1 MSKSSVV
8 KARIEPELKA
18 EGEAILKS
26 LGLNTTTA
34 ITLFF
39 TQLVNRN
46 EFPLELKVPNDATIA
61 AFEDA
66 KNPKNLTPYKTVK
79 DTFADVWDDASHSD
93 S

>member
-1 MSKSSVV
+1 MRTMPKSSVV

-39 TQLVNRN
+39 TQLVSRRS
-46 EFPLELKVPNDATIA
+46 FPLELKTPNDETIA
-61 AFEDA
+61 SFNEAD
-66 KNPKNLTPYKTVK
+66 NPETLTSYKSVK
-79 DTFADVWDDASHSD
+79 DAFADVWDSE
-93 S
+93 

>member
-1 MSKSSVV
+1 MPKSSVV

-39 TQLVNRN
+39 TQLVSRRS
-46 EFPLELKVPNDATIA
+46 FPLELKMPNDETIA
-61 AFEDA
+61 SFKEAEDSEAFTSYKSVKDAFEDI
-66 KNPKNLTPYKTVK
+66 
-79 DTFADVWDDASHSD
+79 WDKK
-93 S
+93 